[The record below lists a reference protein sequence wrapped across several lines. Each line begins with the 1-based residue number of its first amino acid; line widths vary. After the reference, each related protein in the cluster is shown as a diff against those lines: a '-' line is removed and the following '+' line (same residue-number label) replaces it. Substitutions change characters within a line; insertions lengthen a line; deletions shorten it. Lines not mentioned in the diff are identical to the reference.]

1 MVTLEN
7 WIFKSNFYLVSLEFS
22 GSCDWKIELREVGRH
37 PKGQLVES
45 WPSLHSRYNFP
56 IDRCAKGTRPVCY
69 LECEGK
75 GQSKI
80 FLWLMILHLKEELKS
95 YAKHCGNFLFGTE
108 EQALGL
114 AVRSD
119 IPVPWPSATG
129 CWSGMQ
135 REIVAF
141 PWVSTL

>member
-56 IDRCAKGTRPVCY
+56 IHRCAKGTRPV
-69 LECEGK
+69 LKK
-75 GQSKI
+75 GPTQDFPVVDDLAFERGAQELCKT
-80 FLWLMILHLKEELKS
+80 LWEFSLWHQGAGSRTSRTLWHAGCMAFSNRLLVR
-95 YAKHCGNFLFGTE
+95 YAERN
-108 EQALGL
+108 
-114 AVRSD
+114 
-119 IPVPWPSATG
+119 
-129 CWSGMQ
+129 
-135 REIVAF
+135 
-141 PWVSTL
+141 